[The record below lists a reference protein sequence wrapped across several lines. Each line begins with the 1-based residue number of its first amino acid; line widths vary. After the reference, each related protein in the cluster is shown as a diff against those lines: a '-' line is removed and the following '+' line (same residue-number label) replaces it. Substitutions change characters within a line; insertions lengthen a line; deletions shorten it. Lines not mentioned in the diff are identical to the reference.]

1 MKSSTR
7 WMALP
12 VFAILAACGAD
23 TDQDDIDLA
32 DSSIPTTEQPPLAET
47 PQPMAPVA
55 MSETAQV
62 QALGDSGL
70 SGETTITDRGT
81 QTEVM
86 VSLTDAPASATM
98 PGHIHSGSCD
108 NVGGVVIPLEEISI
122 DESGSGMM
130 TATVDVAPMTAMNGQ
145 HIVVYHGEG
154 GTPAACAAIPAH
166 TM

>member
-12 VFAILAACGAD
+12 LVAILAACGAD

-32 DSSIPTTEQPPLAET
+32 DSSVPTTEQPPLADA
-47 PQPMAPVA
+47 PAPMASSGMA
-55 MSETAQV
+55 ETAQI
-62 QALGDSGL
+62 QALGNSGV
-70 SGETTITDRGT
+70 SGEATITDRGT

-86 VSLTDAPASATM
+86 VRLMGAPANATM
-98 PGHIHSGSCD
+98 AGHIHTGTCD
-108 NVGGVVIPLEEISI
+108 NVGGVVLPLEEISI
-122 DESGSGMM
+122 DESGNGTM
-130 TATVDVAPMTAMNGQ
+130 TATVDVPPMTAMNGQ

-154 GTPAACAAIPAH
+154 GTPAACAAIPGH